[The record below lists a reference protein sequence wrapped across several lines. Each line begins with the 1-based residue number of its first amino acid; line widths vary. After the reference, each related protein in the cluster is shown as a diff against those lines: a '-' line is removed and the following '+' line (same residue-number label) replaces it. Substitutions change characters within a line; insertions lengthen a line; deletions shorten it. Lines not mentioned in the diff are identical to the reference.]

1 MWTAQYRGLLLVIR
15 YLINQH
21 RLRQAKK
28 SQAGTKENM
37 WIAAK
42 VNEYRLIT
50 RADYEYANQA
60 QKEKHCSSR

>member
-1 MWTAQYRGLLLVIR
+1 MSTVWG
-15 YLINQH
+15 
-21 RLRQAKK
+21 RLKK

-60 QKEKHCSSR
+60 QKEKLC